1 MSEQAPNVSQSAIAR
16 PSLGR
21 IVIYRGLESN
31 GSNEHPAIV
40 NRVWTPEC
48 VNLTV
53 LPDCGTPT
61 AKTSVLPIDPANKEA
76 TGWFWPPRV

>member
-40 NRVWTPEC
+40 NRVWSEDC

-53 LPDCGTPT
+53 LPDCGEPT
-61 AKTSVLPIDPANKEA
+61 VKTSATSIDPANKEA